1 MPDADLVGCVRV
13 CAWGWVGGVCT
24 GMCVEAYMEARGGH
38 QVPCF
43 ITLSSSLSLGLQR
56 TIVMPR
62 FLTWALGIQTQFLTA
77 SAFLLSPSLVSS

>member
-24 GMCVEAYMEARGGH
+24 GVCVEAYMEARGGH

-43 ITLSSSLSLGLQR
+43 ITLSSSETEPVCLWGYR
-56 TIVMPR
+56 EP
-62 FLTWALGIQTQFLTA
+62 
-77 SAFLLSPSLVSS
+77 